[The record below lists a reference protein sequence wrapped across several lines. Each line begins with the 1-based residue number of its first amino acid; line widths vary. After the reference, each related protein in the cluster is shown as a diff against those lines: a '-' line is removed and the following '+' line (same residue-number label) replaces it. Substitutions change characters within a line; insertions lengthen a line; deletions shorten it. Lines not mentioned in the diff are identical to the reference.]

1 MDYLARTTSPI
12 SETLWAQIDEAVVG
26 VARNVLTGRRFLT
39 LTGPLGPGAATIQI
53 DDAETRQE
61 TLEDGFV
68 INKGRRIVE
77 IPTLFEDFQLL
88 ARDLTQSEA
97 EGRAADLTP
106 VLRAA
111 QAAALRED
119 RMIFFGNPTLGLEG
133 LTNAAGANRMARSD
147 WSTGENAFTDV
158 AAAIDTLVQNGVY
171 GTYTL
176 VLSPSLHTQLQR
188 LQPGTGLL
196 ELDRVSRLVGG
207 HLFKSPVLGKNQ
219 AVLLCAQPENVDL
232 VVGQDLAAA
241 YLEQRDLNHHFRLL
255 ESALVRVRRPAA
267 ITVLE

>member
-39 LTGPLGPGAATIQI
+39 LTGPLGSGAASIQI

-61 TLEDGFV
+61 TLEDGFI

-97 EGRAADLTP
+97 AGRVADLAP

-119 RMIFFGNPTLGLEG
+119 RMCT
-133 LTNAAGANRMARSD
+133 TAAGLIVKTIFTPICPRRIKSASFTAPFAR
-147 WSTGENAFTDV
+147 A
-158 AAAIDTLVQNGVY
+158 
-171 GTYTL
+171 
-176 VLSPSLHTQLQR
+176 
-188 LQPGTGLL
+188 
-196 ELDRVSRLVGG
+196 GG
-207 HLFKSPVLGKNQ
+207 
-219 AVLLCAQPENVDL
+219 
-232 VVGQDLAAA
+232 
-241 YLEQRDLNHHFRLL
+241 
-255 ESALVRVRRPAA
+255 
-267 ITVLE
+267 